1 MPHNQDHTNTKNI
14 KFAFFLNFSFA
25 LLEIVGGYWTNSLAI
40 VSDAIHDLG
49 DSLSLALAWYLENY
63 SRKERDYKFSY
74 GYKRFSLLGA
84 LINIII
90 LIVGAIFV
98 LNNAIPRLFNPETT
112 KTEGMIVFAI
122 IGIVIN
128 GLAVIRMR
136 QSTNMN
142 SRIVALHLFEDVL
155 GWIAILIVSIVIAF
169 TQLYVLDPILSI
181 IITIYILY
189 NVFRNLKKTIELFMQ
204 AVPDNID
211 LKMIENDL
219 NSIYH
224 VKSTHH
230 THVWSLDGEHHVIST
245 HIVLDDQISKE
256 DLLCIREEIKQKL
269 RKLNISHST
278 VEFEFGEKDCMIS

>member
-1 MPHNQDHTNTKNI
+1 VPHNQDHTNTKNI